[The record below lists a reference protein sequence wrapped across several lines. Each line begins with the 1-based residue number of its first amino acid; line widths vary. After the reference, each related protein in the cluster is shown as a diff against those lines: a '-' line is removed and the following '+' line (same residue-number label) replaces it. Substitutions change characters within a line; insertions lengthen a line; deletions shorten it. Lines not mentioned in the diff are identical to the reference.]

1 MWKCYFNINSK
12 ILFSVEAPCNIS
24 EIFKFQLQASCLQA
38 LTVFLGTDGT
48 VGNKL
53 DSVIHWEWV
62 TGMWLSINCKCRIIF
77 WPVSFK
83 KTKKQ
88 KKTVSLESGMLSL
101 TIMVIHLFL
110 STAICGSMNVST
122 LFSALFPLQ
131 FVTQHLRT
139 IFSKESTLNFVD
151 TTNK

>member
-1 MWKCYFNINSK
+1 M
-12 ILFSVEAPCNIS
+12 
-24 EIFKFQLQASCLQA
+24 
-38 LTVFLGTDGT
+38 
-48 VGNKL
+48 
-53 DSVIHWEWV
+53 
-62 TGMWLSINCKCRIIF
+62 
-77 WPVSFK
+77 SFK
-83 KTKKQ
+83 KKTKTKT

-110 STAICGSMNVST
+110 STAICGSMNAFT
-122 LFSALFPLQ
+122 LFSALFSLQ